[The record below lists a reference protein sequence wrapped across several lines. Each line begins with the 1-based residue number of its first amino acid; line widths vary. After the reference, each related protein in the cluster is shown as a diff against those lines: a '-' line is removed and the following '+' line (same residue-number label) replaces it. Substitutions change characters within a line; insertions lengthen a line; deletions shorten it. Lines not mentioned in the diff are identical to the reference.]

1 MIDRASKKLKLVSN
15 YTPSDDQRIAID
27 SISTNIE
34 SGIEKQVLLG
44 VTGSGKT
51 YVMAN
56 IIEKLDRPTLIL
68 SHNKTLAAQL
78 YEEFKEFFPENAVR
92 YFVSYYD
99 YYQPEAY
106 IPGKDMYIE
115 KEADINKEIE
125 RFRLSSM
132 NAIRTRNDVIIVASV
147 SCIYNI
153 GSPDDY
159 EKRAFELRVGDTI
172 RISELSRELVFMQYQ
187 RDLTDLVPGSFRIN
201 GDVIDIFVP
210 YNDFPYRLILWGE
223 ELEEIHMIDPLT
235 KQKLRSVSEVEIF
248 PAKNFIFDKDII
260 QKATDQMEIDL
271 KDRLDY
277 FRRFGRELE
286 AQRLEQRTIYDIEM
300 LREVG
305 YCKGMEN
312 YSAYFEGR
320 PPGSPPYS
328 LLDYFPSNYLMFID
342 ESHITIPQVGGMYN
356 GDRIRKQTLID
367 YGFRLPSALDNRPL
381 NYEEFRAKQ
390 GYTTYVSATPNEW
403 EMNDSQK
410 KVTELL
416 TRPTGLLD
424 PIVEIRPTE
433 DQIDDVINE
442 VRKTLAI
449 KQRVLITTL
458 TKRMAEDLS
467 TFLKDH
473 GIKVHYLHSDQ
484 DTVERVEV
492 LRDLRLGVYDV
503 VVGINLLREG
513 LDLPEVSLVI
523 ILDADKEGFLRSKT
537 SLVQTIGRAS
547 RHVEGRVIMYAS
559 KQTDSMKYAISETA
573 RRRDYQA
580 EYNTKHGIEP
590 TTIIKEIREKLVDK
604 PETINNYTEWVEKNH
619 PPEKDIRRLIKDL
632 EEKMLV
638 AAGNLQFE
646 KAAELRDQIDDLKEL
661 I

>member
-312 YSAYFEGR
+312 YSAYFEGD
-320 PPGSPPYS
+320 
-328 LLDYFPSNYLMFID
+328 LL
-342 ESHITIPQVGGMYN
+342 V
-356 GDRIRKQTLID
+356 
-367 YGFRLPSALDNRPL
+367 
-381 NYEEFRAKQ
+381 
-390 GYTTYVSATPNEW
+390 
-403 EMNDSQK
+403 
-410 KVTELL
+410 LL
-416 TRPTGLLD
+416 HT
-424 PIVEIRPTE
+424 
-433 DQIDDVINE
+433 
-442 VRKTLAI
+442 
-449 KQRVLITTL
+449 
-458 TKRMAEDLS
+458 
-467 TFLKDH
+467 
-473 GIKVHYLHSDQ
+473 HY
-484 DTVERVEV
+484 
-492 LRDLRLGVYDV
+492 
-503 VVGINLLREG
+503 
-513 LDLPEVSLVI
+513 
-523 ILDADKEGFLRSKT
+523 
-537 SLVQTIGRAS
+537 
-547 RHVEGRVIMYAS
+547 
-559 KQTDSMKYAISETA
+559 
-573 RRRDYQA
+573 
-580 EYNTKHGIEP
+580 
-590 TTIIKEIREKLVDK
+590 
-604 PETINNYTEWVEKNH
+604 
-619 PPEKDIRRLIKDL
+619 
-632 EEKMLV
+632 
-638 AAGNLQFE
+638 
-646 KAAELRDQIDDLKEL
+646 
-661 I
+661 